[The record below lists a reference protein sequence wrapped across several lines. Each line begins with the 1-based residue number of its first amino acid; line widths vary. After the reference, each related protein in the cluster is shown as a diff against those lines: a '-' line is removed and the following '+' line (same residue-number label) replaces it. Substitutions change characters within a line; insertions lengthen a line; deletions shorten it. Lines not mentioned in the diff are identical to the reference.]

1 MSEWDGFERADG
13 LRVAQELSGWV
24 ILPRDAWPVRFC
36 PCCSASLTVANRA
49 KLVADRLFPAD
60 G

>member
-1 MSEWDGFERADG
+1 MSEWDGLERADG

-24 ILPRDAWPVRFC
+24 ILPRDAASMRFC
-36 PCCSASLTVANRA
+36 PCCAKSLTTASAAR
-49 KLVADRLFPAD
+49 LVADRIFPPD